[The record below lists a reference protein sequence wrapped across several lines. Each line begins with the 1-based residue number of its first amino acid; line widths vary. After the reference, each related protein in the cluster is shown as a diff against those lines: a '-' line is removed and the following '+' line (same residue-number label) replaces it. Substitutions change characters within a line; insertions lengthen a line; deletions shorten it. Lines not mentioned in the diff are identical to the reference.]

1 MTVSCLE
8 SSTTQGKGITKA
20 QDRQVIVMICVR
32 VGKEFPDM
40 RQKEGRIEFIRVRDA
55 VRIAGL
61 LKGES
66 TPFSG

>member
-1 MTVSCLE
+1 MVC
-8 SSTTQGKGITKA
+8 A
-20 QDRQVIVMICVR
+20 P

-40 RQKEGRIEFIRVRDA
+40 KQKERRIEFIRVRDA